1 MACTYPQRRNW
12 FTGRCKTPCKN
23 HQAINPIT
31 GRCVSKTYLM
41 LLHELGHI
49 DDEELDLENDGL
61 GRSHGMN
68 SIEETLFLEN
78 DSLENHAGEKKSDL
92 RDGLV
97 EDSSCYP
104 RKRNL
109 LTGKCKTPCESYMAI
124 NPATGQCVT
133 KRYLRTLDFTLY
145 DVDEDDTM
153 AANILFT
160 PSVDQ
165 SVKSTTSKDLKKLIT
180 TSAITIADAR
190 TLRGVFLGSQAKEE
204 SLVGIYNHS
213 KRSGCDTS
221 AWKSVLTSNLGKC
234 GIVSPQ
240 KFSNDTLLTTIQ
252 DSGNNFTW
260 VTGGSAID
268 VLGYLSAKVNSLPYD
283 LRLLIINETGI
294 LRLLVPK
301 NVNVYY
307 TRETLENL
315 KDPTVDNLN
324 FFNKSD
330 SGINLTIHK
339 FNKMTLV

>member
-1 MACTYPQRRNW
+1 M
-12 FTGRCKTPCKN
+12 K
-23 HQAINPIT
+23 
-31 GRCVSKTYLM
+31 
-41 LLHELGHI
+41 
-49 DDEELDLENDGL
+49 
-61 GRSHGMN
+61 
-68 SIEETLFLEN
+68 
-78 DSLENHAGEKKSDL
+78 NHAGEKKSDL